1 MTKGD
6 GDAGPRDRGEGG
18 GGENRGGGKGD
29 EEKGKADDG
38 ETFVEALRRRTRAR
52 SAPCVISSF

>member
-18 GGENRGGGKGD
+18 GGENRGGGGRGMKKRAKLMT
-29 EEKGKADDG
+29 EKHSWKHYAG
-38 ETFVEALRRRTRAR
+38 EPEPA
-52 SAPCVISSF
+52 APHV